1 MKMLPAL
8 AFGLWLVTAMVLPAG
23 AQPTLPQGPPDR
35 PCDQPADAADS
46 HGSDEYAI
54 TATVKGVDRQQDILE
69 LDTKEGRYLLATTP
83 AEIQDLREGDQL
95 LICLEGDAIEG
106 EDRLANTPLQ
116 NSLLT

>member
-46 HGSDEYAI
+46 HGSDEHAI
-54 TATVKGVDRQQDILE
+54 TATIKGVDHQQGILE
-69 LDTKEGRYLLATTP
+69 LDTKEGRYLLATSP
-83 AEIQDLREGDQL
+83 AEIQDLQEGDQL

-106 EDRLANTPLQ
+106 EERLADIPLQ
-116 NSLLT
+116 DSLLT